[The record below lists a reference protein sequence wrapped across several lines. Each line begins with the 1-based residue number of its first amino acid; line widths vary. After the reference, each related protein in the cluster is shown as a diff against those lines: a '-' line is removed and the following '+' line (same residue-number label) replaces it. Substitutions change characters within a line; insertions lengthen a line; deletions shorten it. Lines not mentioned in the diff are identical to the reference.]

1 MGGTIDTFLQ
11 INDQINTVLNRY
23 EAFKRGD
30 FVTSSNP
37 IPAELAANTAPG
49 GDDLSL
55 IDFDE
60 SLSPKL
66 AGGGGGMSTVDELGS
81 IFGPSLASSS
91 NPGGVGPIGLPT
103 YASPM
108 PLRGMSGIRTTPSHT
123 PPLPQVGSIMLPGT
137 PQPPP
142 APQLQPQPG
151 AKDPFADLAGL
162 F

>member
-1 MGGTIDTFLQ
+1 LQ

-23 EAFKRGD
+23 EAFKKGD
-30 FVTSSNP
+30 YVTSSNP
-37 IPAELAANTAPG
+37 IPAELAANAAPG

-60 SLSPKL
+60 SLSPK
-66 AGGGGGMSTVDELGS
+66 GGSSMSTVDELGS

-91 NPGGVGPIGLPT
+91 LSSNPAGVGPIGLPT

-108 PLRGMSGIRTTPSHT
+108 PLRGVSGIRTTPSHT

-142 APQLQPQPG
+142 QPQPQPQPQG
-151 AKDPFADLAGL
+151 GKDPFADLAGL